1 MDYVQLSQHCLEL
14 IRKYLQ
20 LFITQVYINKYGQDN
35 YKVYLD
41 NNTLSNS
48 NPSYMSDVSSSNFT
62 KYDDALYYMNLFL
75 SNFPTLSSALS
86 SNYAVTLIHS
96 LRFFRNRIAH
106 QAPLSL
112 RMVYRFVDETQ
123 CLLEELNLG
132 QGDIATL
139 DVVRKEL
146 MKQMINCNDNLS
158 VIGKNRF
165 NVFEEVNVEM
175 KIDNEYSNK
184 TENEKLSGALK
195 DKAVS
200 NDDVKEVNSELVKL
214 SEKLGVTYIDVFSKL
229 VLEDGNL
236 NSKYTDDGLHLNSV
250 GYDTVTEVLSKYV
263 ED

>member
-184 TENEKLSGALK
+184 TENEGYKEKIENNYNKIVNGKDSG
-195 DKAVS
+195 
-200 NDDVKEVNSELVKL
+200 NYYNVKVLGEDENNSQINTTAQNNFNFF
-214 SEKLGVTYIDVFSKL
+214 G
-229 VLEDGNL
+229 
-236 NSKYTDDGLHLNSV
+236 
-250 GYDTVTEVLSKYV
+250 
-263 ED
+263 

>member
-1 MDYVQLSQHCLEL
+1 MDYFQVTQHCLEL

-20 LFITQVYINKYGQDN
+20 IFITQVYINKYGQDN

-75 SNFPTLSSALS
+75 NNFNTLSTALS

-123 CLLEELNLG
+123 CLLEELNVG
-132 QGDIATL
+132 QNDITTL
-139 DVVRKEL
+139 DMVRKEL
-146 MKQMINCNDNLS
+146 MKQMLNCNDNIS
-158 VIGKNRF
+158 VIGKNRY
-165 NVFEEVNVEM
+165 NAFEEVNVDM
-175 KIDNEYSNK
+175 KIDNDYNMQSYENNNQYKEKIEQNYNKIVNGKDNGNFYKVKVLGEEEDNKNQINNNNYFNSNI
-184 TENEKLSGALK
+184 NNGQ
-195 DKAVS
+195 
-200 NDDVKEVNSELVKL
+200 NNFNFF
-214 SEKLGVTYIDVFSKL
+214 G
-229 VLEDGNL
+229 
-236 NSKYTDDGLHLNSV
+236 
-250 GYDTVTEVLSKYV
+250 
-263 ED
+263 